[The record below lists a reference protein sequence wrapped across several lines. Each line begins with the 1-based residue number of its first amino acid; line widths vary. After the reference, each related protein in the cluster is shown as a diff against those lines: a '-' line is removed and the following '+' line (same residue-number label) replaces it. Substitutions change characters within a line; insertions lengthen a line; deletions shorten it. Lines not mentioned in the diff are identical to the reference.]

1 MDSNSILDYS
11 KGEEFINFVK
21 NFKDAKMIAAITSLA
36 QMHATYYKALRDEGV
51 DDVSAQAMTN
61 SVIGLL
67 IGGALGET
75 EESDG

>member
-1 MDSNSILDYS
+1 MDSNSIPDYS

-21 NFKDAKMIAAITSLA
+21 NFKDAKMIAAINALA

-51 DDVSAQAMTN
+51 DDVQAQAMTCQ
-61 SVIGLL
+61 VIGLL